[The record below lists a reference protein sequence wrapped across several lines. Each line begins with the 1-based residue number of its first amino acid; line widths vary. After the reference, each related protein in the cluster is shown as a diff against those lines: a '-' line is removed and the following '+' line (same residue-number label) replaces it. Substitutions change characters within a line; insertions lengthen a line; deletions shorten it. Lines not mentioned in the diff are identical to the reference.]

1 MVFDGVKSIIK
12 GISVSLFFIFFM
24 NKKKTRVEEF
34 CSTDRNKKHQF
45 HDCGFSTAPFPFLD
59 VRSFCYR
66 VSYSEEIRLFGFVC
80 GGGGKYTNILI
91 TCGKLRSFHYPNNN
105 KLICHQIYFRL
116 NSFSAGRG
124 KNSMCLFYAGTSCM
138 FLSVA

>member
-24 NKKKTRVEEF
+24 NKKKTGWKNSAVQTE
-34 CSTDRNKKHQF
+34 TRNMF

-59 VRSFCYR
+59 VRSFCCR
-66 VSYSEEIRLFGFVC
+66 VSYSEEIRLFGFVFV
-80 GGGGKYTNILI
+80 GGGKYTNILI